1 MDSEEVESLRK
12 VLLGNITVEGPG
24 EVGDREFF
32 LVPIYTNGDFSPT
45 EFGCWVQTGTRLMG
59 DIVPCLSFARKVQW
73 GRGF

>member
-12 VLLGNITVEGPG
+12 VLLRNITVEGPG
-24 EVGDREFF
+24 EVGDHEFF

-45 EFGCWVQTGTRLMG
+45 EFGCWVQTGTRLR
-59 DIVPCLSFARKVQW
+59 VTSFLVCFARKAQW